1 MDDMKENGDRIPPVE
16 EALMAA
22 PTEAS
27 LRVQVTDLLL
37 GGLRDARIGRLT
49 LEQSDVLQQIE
60 AALEAYGSHFYPP
73 EHH

>member
-1 MDDMKENGDRIPPVE
+1 MDDMKLNEDRIPTIE
-16 EALMAA
+16 EVLVASA
-22 PTEAS
+22 TEAS
-27 LRVQVTDLLL
+27 LRLQVTDLLL
-37 GGLRDARIGRLT
+37 GGLRNVRIGRLT

>member
-1 MDDMKENGDRIPPVE
+1 MDDLKENGDRIPPIE
-16 EALMAA
+16 EVLVASA
-22 PTEAS
+22 TEAS
-27 LRVQVTDLLL
+27 LRLQVTDLLL
-37 GGLRDARIGRLT
+37 GGLRNVRIGRLT

>member
-1 MDDMKENGDRIPPVE
+1 MKESGDLISPIE

-37 GGLRDARIGRLT
+37 GGLRDVRMGRLN
-49 LEQSDVLQQIE
+49 LEQSDVLQPIE
-60 AALEAYGSHFYPP
+60 AALEAYGSYFYPP
-73 EHH
+73 EHR

>member
-1 MDDMKENGDRIPPVE
+1 MDDLKEREDRIPPIE
-16 EALMAA
+16 EALLGA

-37 GGLRDARIGRLT
+37 GGLRDVRISRLT

-60 AALEAYGSHFYPP
+60 VALEAYGSYFYPT
-73 EHH
+73 EHR

>member
-1 MDDMKENGDRIPPVE
+1 MEQNEDRIPAIE
-16 EALMAA
+16 EVLVASA
-22 PTEAS
+22 TEAS
-27 LRVQVTDLLL
+27 LRLQVTDLLL
-37 GGLRDARIGRLT
+37 GGLRNVRIGRLT

>member
-1 MDDMKENGDRIPPVE
+1 MDDMKLNDDRIPAIE
-16 EALMAA
+16 EVLVASA
-22 PTEAS
+22 TEAS
-27 LRVQVTDLLL
+27 LRLRVTDLLL
-37 GGLRDARIGRLT
+37 GGLRNVRIGRLT

>member
-1 MDDMKENGDRIPPVE
+1 MDDMKLNEDRIPAIE
-16 EALMAA
+16 EVLVASA
-22 PTEAS
+22 TEAS
-27 LRVQVTDLLL
+27 LRLQVTDLLL
-37 GGLRDARIGRLT
+37 GGLRNVRIGRLS